1 MRIAI
6 IILKKACTP
15 QGSQKAVQ
23 ASQVII
29 IIIITIIYK
38 NNTIIIIITITIINI
53 IIIIIIIIVI
63 IIMLFLYSP
72 SVVFMVQRPVG
83 PRKQLKQN
91 LVNITGLR
99 ISTGGNPV
107 GYLFNKRD
115 RGCQLGTTVN
125 KSGQQGGT

>member
-1 MRIAI
+1 M
-6 IILKKACTP
+6 
-15 QGSQKAVQ
+15 
-23 ASQVII
+23 
-29 IIIITIIYK
+29 
-38 NNTIIIIITITIINI
+38 INI

-63 IIMLFLYSP
+63 IIMLFLYSR

-99 ISTGGNPV
+99 ISTGGKPV
-107 GYLFNKRD
+107 GYLFKLD
-115 RGCQLGTTVN
+115 RGCQLGTTEN

>member
-6 IILKKACTP
+6 IILKKAFTS
-15 QGSQKAVQ
+15 QVSQKAVQ

-29 IIIITIIYK
+29 IIIITITYK

-53 IIIIIIIIVI
+53 IIIII

-83 PRKQLKQN
+83 PRKQLKQSIV
-91 LVNITGLR
+91 VNITGLR
-99 ISTGGNPV
+99 KSTGGKPV

-115 RGCQLGTTVN
+115 RGCQLGTTEN